1 MGMQDFWNKARKFR
15 PMDILERAQGV
26 DGMPTGDD
34 VIGEYGEHGIDYGKT
49 SDIYKLGQNMMNR
62 DSAYNQ
68 SIRANLES
76 SSADA
81 QAETFRQ
88 NQRNIAMG
96 GNNMPTAAINAQN
109 LQSANQAQAMT
120 AQQFDQGQMAREQR
134 GIGVLTGAM
143 NNQAQLVQLAM
154 GADQAR
160 NMAKT
165 NAYRQGL
172 GIMGNLFNMAGD
184 TSKKAGMAMMG
195 IPPVVAQ
202 RGGYMDNMK
211 KYQKGGEVEFEPHMM
226 YKDDDEMMAK
236 TYKAHL
242 SLKDKGY
249 SHSKGM
255 MYGGPVKK
263 MQTGDFVKSGG
274 LLGMIQGF
282 YNKHK
287 PDTSGGLFGM
297 ASRSAEDGMLSDI
310 AMQAGKG
317 YQKTADYLSPDQER
331 NLDKI
336 NTRFGNYMDE
346 KVTSDVDGATAVRR
360 GDMWKGKALTG
371 IGSILSGLGEG
382 SKELS
387 MPGYLMAKNLNL
399 NTIGQQEGGYQEHS
413 VLSNIPMRIGGGKIG

>member
-1 MGMQDFWNKARKFR
+1 MGMLDKIKRFR
-15 PMDILERAQGV
+15 PMDILERAQGL

-34 VIGEYGEHGIDYGKT
+34 VLARYKAQGINYGPAEVGEDPT
-49 SDIYKLGQNMMNR
+49 IYDLGQSMMNR

-68 SIRANLES
+68 GIRAQMES

-81 QAETFRQ
+81 QAEAMRQ
-88 NQRNIAMG
+88 QQRMIAMG
-96 GNNMPTAAINAQN
+96 GGNMPMAAMTAQG

-120 AQQFDQGQMAREQR
+120 AQQFEQGQMAREQR
-134 GIGVLTGAM
+134 GIGVLSGAM
-143 NNQAQLVQLAM
+143 ANQAQLVQQAM

-165 NAYRQGL
+165 NAYQQGL
-172 GIMGNLFNMAGD
+172 GIMGNLYNMAGD
-184 TSKKAGMAMMG
+184 ASKKAGMAMMG

-202 RGGYMDNMK
+202 KGGYMDNMK

-263 MQTGDFVKSGG
+263 MQTGG
-274 LLGMIQGF
+274 LLGMIQKF
-282 YNKHK
+282 YNKNK

-317 YQKTADYLSPDQER
+317 YQKTADYLSPDQES